1 MYMRS
6 IPNLLTFTNLSF
18 GVLAIIEI
26 FSQNY
31 LASAVYIM
39 IAAIIDRYDGRIAR
53 RLKVCSEFG
62 KELDSLADLVS
73 FGIAPALLVYFK
85 FNFDDL
91 GTLRIVGIGTL
102 LLYVVSGSYRLA
114 LFNIR
119 EFEGAFRGI
128 PITVA
133 GSILSIYSMIAP
145 STNSSIFISV
155 VTLLIFSL
163 LMVSNIKIKKI

>member
-1 MYMRS
+1 MRS

-18 GVLAIIEI
+18 GVLAMIEI
-26 FSQNY
+26 FNQNY
-31 LASAVYIM
+31 SASAVYVM

-53 RLKVCSEFG
+53 RLNVCSEFG
-62 KELDSLADLVS
+62 RELDSLADLVS

-91 GTLRIVGIGTL
+91 GILRIVGIAAL
-102 LLYVVSGSYRLA
+102 ILYVVSGSYRLA

-119 EFEGAFRGI
+119 EFEGNFRGI

-133 GSILSIYSMIAP
+133 GSILTIYSMIAP
-145 STNSSIFISV
+145 SANSSMIISV